1 MRSAPRFWRRRG
13 VPAAFLFP
21 LSVLFRLIVALR
33 RAAFRLGVLRSYA
46 VGVPV
51 AVVGNIA
58 VGGSGKTPV
67 VIWLVEHLR
76 AAGFK
81 PGIVSRGYGGRAEGV
96 LGVEPDADP
105 VLCGDEPVLLAR
117 RANCPVWIGRDRVAA
132 ALALRQAHPEVD
144 VIVTDDGLQHYRLR
158 RDVEIV
164 VVDAHQM
171 GNRLM
176 LPAGPLREPLARLSQ
191 SQLVLAHGDLPP
203 IVRAKCP
210 PAPVYSMRLWPT
222 AFYRLSDPRQR
233 RSPGEFAALKLRALA
248 GIGRPE
254 RFFSTLHDFGLQ
266 PVAEEAYPDHHPF
279 TADDVHLHGADA
291 LVVTEK
297 DAIKLQTF
305 APHETWVL
313 PVDAEIREGALEHVL
328 ERLNGCKAA

>member
-1 MRSAPRFWRRRG
+1 MRSAPGFWKRRG

-21 LSVLFRLIVALR
+21 LSLLFRAVVACR
-33 RAAFRLGVLRSYA
+33 RALFRVGVLRSYA

-51 AVVGNIA
+51 IVVGNIA

-67 VIWLVEHLR
+67 VIWLVEQLR
-76 AAGFK
+76 AAGYR
-81 PGIVSRGYGGRAEGV
+81 PGIVSRGYGGSAQGV
-96 LGVEPDADP
+96 TGVEQDSDP
-105 VLCGDEPVLLAR
+105 AVCGDEPVLLAR
-117 RANCPVWIGRDRVAA
+117 RSRSPVWIGRDRVAA
-132 ALALRQAHPEVD
+132 ARALRAAHPEVD

-176 LPAGPLREPLARLSQ
+176 LPAGPLREPVSRLAQ
-191 SQLVLAHGDLPP
+191 AQLVLAHGDMPP
-203 IVRAKCP
+203 AVRAKCP

-222 AFYRLSDPRQR
+222 AFYRLTDPRQR
-233 RSPGEFAALKLRALA
+233 RSPGEFSDLKLRALA

-254 RFFSTLHDFGLQ
+254 RFFSTLHDFGLH
-266 PVAEEAYPDHHPF
+266 PVAEEAFADHHPF
-279 TADDVHLHGADA
+279 TADDVALRDADA

-297 DAIKLQTF
+297 DAIKLQAF
-305 APHETWVL
+305 APRETWVL
-313 PVDAEIREGALEHVL
+313 PVDADIREGALERVL
-328 ERLNGCKAA
+328 ERLNGCKTA